1 MKKEKKLNKTEKAL
15 INGIVDLMKEKK
27 LTDITVTELADYI
40 DMHRCTFYLHFM
52 DIKDLVEHIE
62 NKVLDELYK
71 ILDKYPDISIQNNF
85 SQLFEEILLLIA
97 ENKEICMALIGK
109 NGDPDFMEKI
119 NITLNNYIKNKGW
132 LNSYPNVKEYE
143 YEYYY
148 TFITSGLIGILQK
161 WILNNMKDEP
171 QIIANLLEKICL
183 KGLESLK

>member
-27 LTDITVTELADYI
+27 LSDITVTELADHI
-40 DMHRCTFYLHFM
+40 NLHRCTFYLHFM

-62 NKVLDELYK
+62 NEILDELYK
-71 ILDKYPDISIQNNF
+71 ILDKYPDISVQNNF
-85 SQLFEEILLLIA
+85 AQLFEEILSLMVN
-97 ENKEICMALIGK
+97 NKEICMAIIGK

-119 NITLNNYIKNKGW
+119 TSILIEYIKNKGW
-132 LNSYPNVKEYE
+132 LNNYPNVKEYE

-148 TFITSGLIGILQK
+148 TFIIAGIISILQK
-161 WILNNMKDEP
+161 WVLSNMKDEP
-171 QIIANLLEKICL
+171 IVIASFLEKICL